1 MNYQAIRAAI
11 ENPLLSAFG
20 ALVPAVPVYFDNI
33 TAVPPN
39 TTTEY
44 VRVNITFGI
53 TNEPTLTSSVDNA
66 RGALIIRIFTE
77 KGRGPAR
84 NQVLLTTAVNV
95 LETLNN
101 TAKTNSGTFMRLGEI
116 NGPTFSSTEESPHF
130 VGRIDTSWVRQSLPE
145 DCCYS
150 VISRAVPAPLSIPLV
165 SPYGH
170 HCSVRHVRR
179 SVLQTRWHHRHL
191 R

>member
-1 MNYQAIRAAI
+1 M
-11 ENPLLSAFG
+11 ETPLLAAFN
-20 ALVPAVPVYFDNI
+20 ALTPVVPVYFDNI

-66 RGALIIRIFTE
+66 RGALVIRVFTE

-84 NQVLLTTAVNV
+84 NQELITTAVGV

-101 TAKTNSGTFMRLGEI
+101 TAKTNSGVYVRVGEI
-116 NGPTFSSTEESPHF
+116 NGPTFSVTETSPHF
-130 VGRIDTSWVRQSLPE
+130 VGRVDTG
-145 DCCYS
+145 YT
-150 VISRAVPAPLSIPLV
+150 AT
-165 SPYGH
+165 
-170 HCSVRHVRR
+170 
-179 SVLQTRWHHRHL
+179 VL
-191 R
+191 

>member
-1 MNYQAIRAAI
+1 MNYQVIRAAV
-11 ENPLLSAFG
+11 ENPLLTAFG

-44 VRVNITFGI
+44 IRVNVTFGI

-66 RGALIIRIFTE
+66 RGAIIIRIFTE

-84 NQVLLTTAVNV
+84 NQTLLTTAVNA

-101 TAKTNSGTFMRLGEI
+101 TAKTNSGVFFRVGEI
-116 NGPTFSSTEESPHF
+116 NGPTFSAIEDAPHF
-130 VGRIDTSWVRQSLPE
+130 VGRIDTSFVAT
-145 DCCYS
+145 
-150 VISRAVPAPLSIPLV
+150 VLS
-165 SPYGH
+165 
-170 HCSVRHVRR
+170 
-179 SVLQTRWHHRHL
+179 
-191 R
+191 